1 MQGPGDSPDVLQRYQ
16 SAVDQVAGQIRRSIG
31 GSVDHDHLLGSG
43 CEGLFVAA
51 RKYDA
56 RRGIPFRSYA
66 GLRVRG
72 VTLDNVR
79 QQSYLAPSGPRA
91 IRRP

>member
-43 CEGLFVAA
+43 CEGLSSLPGSMTPVEVFHFV
-51 RKYDA
+51 
-56 RRGIPFRSYA
+56 PM
-66 GLRVRG
+66 
-72 VTLDNVR
+72 
-79 QQSYLAPSGPRA
+79 LACECA
-91 IRRP
+91 E